1 LSGLLLALS
10 ASIVWGTA
18 DFIGGITSRGRAAVT
33 VMFFSQAFGLL
44 GLSVVLLVTWRAFP
58 GTDVIAPAALAGFGT
73 GLGVLCLY
81 QALSIGPMSI
91 VAPLTAL
98 AAIVPVGVGIA
109 GGDRPSWLQGVGMVA
124 AVIGCFLAAR
134 SPGDGAA
141 AIQRSGIVYALL
153 AAALIGVGLVGIDGA
168 SDHDVLW
175 GLEVARGV
183 TVVAIGALAL
193 ALRGPHGVGAQ
204 ARPLAPLAVIGAFDL
219 TANGLFGW
227 ASTLGLLSVVSV
239 LGSVYPVMT
248 VLLARLI
255 LKERMTPTQG
265 AGVVSA
271 FGGIALLVGG

>member
-1 LSGLLLALS
+1 LSGLLLALA
-10 ASIVWGTA
+10 ASVVWGTS
-18 DFIGGITSRGRAAVT
+18 DFVGGLTSRGRAAVT
-33 VMFFSQAFGLL
+33 VMALSQVIGLA
-44 GLSVVLLVTWRAFP
+44 GLSVVLLIAGRAWP
-58 GTDVIAPAALAGFGT
+58 GAAIVPWAVMAGFGT

-109 GGDRPSWLQGVGMVA
+109 GGDRPSWLQGVGMAA
-124 AVIGCFLAAR
+124 AVAGCFLAAR
-134 SPGDGAA
+134 SSADGSMAVR
-141 AIQRSGIVYALL
+141 RSGIVFALL
-153 AAALIGVGLVGIDGA
+153 AAALIGVGIVGIDRA

-175 GLEVARGV
+175 GLEIARGV
-183 TVVAIGALAL
+183 AVVLIGMLAL
-193 ALRGPHGVGAQ
+193 ALRGPRRMRAE
-204 ARPLAPLAVIGAFDL
+204 ARPVAPLVLIGTFDV

-248 VLLARLI
+248 VLLARIVLG
-255 LKERMTPTQG
+255 ERMTPTQG
-265 AGVVSA
+265 AGVVAA

>member
-1 LSGLLLALS
+1 LSGLLLALC
-10 ASIVWGTA
+10 ASIVWGTS
-18 DFIGGITSRGRAAVT
+18 DFVGGLTSRGRTAVAVMAISQT
-33 VMFFSQAFGLL
+33 VGLL
-44 GLSVVLLVTWRAFP
+44 GLSVVLLIAWRAFP
-58 GTDVIAPAALAGFGT
+58 GAAVVPWSVLAGFGT

-81 QALSIGPMSI
+81 QALAIGPMSI

-134 SPGDGAA
+134 SQAA
-141 AIQRSGIVYALL
+141 GMAIQRSGVLFALL
-153 AAALIGVGLVGIDGA
+153 AAALIGVGFVGIDRA

-175 GLEVARGV
+175 GLELARA
-183 TVVAIGALAL
+183 TTAVVIVALAL
-193 ALRGPHGVGAQ
+193 ALRGPRRLRQ
-204 ARPLAPLAVIGAFDL
+204 EARPLRPLALVGVLDVSA
-219 TANGLFGW
+219 TGLFGW

-248 VLLARLI
+248 VLLARLV
-255 LKERMTPTQG
+255 LKERLTPTQG
-265 AGVVSA
+265 AGVATA